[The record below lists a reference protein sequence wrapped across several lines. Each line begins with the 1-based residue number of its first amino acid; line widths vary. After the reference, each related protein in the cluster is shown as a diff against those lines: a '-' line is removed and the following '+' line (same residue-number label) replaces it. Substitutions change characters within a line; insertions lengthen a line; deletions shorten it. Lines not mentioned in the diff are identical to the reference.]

1 VGKPGVDSGETLT
14 YALYL
19 ADPFVADGSVD
30 IALNAIGRTAELG
43 VDFKALIGT
52 ALTTSPGITL
62 SSVVSNPATGELS
75 LLIKNKSGYD
85 LQPGDQL
92 LKFPLQTLNAP
103 FTQWQKTVDVQLTTA
118 CNTIKPTVLTTSII
132 TQPPVIAPGNTGDGN
147 LEVAEALIEEATDP
161 FPPDLGDPGFDGG
174 ADPSGAEEQ
183 PNDLSIARR
192 IQLNIVVRGE
202 DGANDDVIGS
212 PYSDVTSNGR
222 GAKLMV
228 GDGGADGFLY
238 DTVSFKLS
246 GVDLIA
252 DFDSK
257 EDSIWLDS
265 SVFPRLKK
273 QSIRFKSVNGFKKA

>member
-1 VGKPGVDSGETLT
+1 
-14 YALYL
+14 
-19 ADPFVADGSVD
+19 
-30 IALNAIGRTAELG
+30 
-43 VDFKALIGT
+43 
-52 ALTTSPGITL
+52 
-62 SSVVSNPATGELS
+62 VVSNPATGELS
-75 LLIKNKSGYD
+75 LSIKNTSGYD

-118 CNTIKPTVLTTSII
+118 SNTIKPTILTTSII
-132 TQPPVIAPGNTGDGN
+132 TQPPVIAPSDTGDGN
-147 LEVAEALIEEATDP
+147 LKVAEALIEETTDP
-161 FPPDLGDPGFDGG
+161 FPLDLGDPGFDGG
-174 ADPSGAEEQ
+174 ADPSGPEEQ
-183 PNDLSIARR
+183 ANDLSIARR

-212 PYSDVTSNGR
+212 PYSDVVGNGR

-246 GVDLIA
+246 DVDVIA

-273 QSIRFKSVNGFKKA
+273 QGIRFKSVNSLKRLNRLSKQGKANIYHLSTTGELYYDHNGAKPGFGKRGGIFGGVDGERTLMEDDFFIAPQGAFDLG